1 MREIKWIVVHC
12 SATPLNATIAAI
24 QRYWR
29 EVLKWK
35 APGYHVIIEQ
45 DGKRTELQPF
55 DKTANGV
62 AGHNANAIHVCTIGG
77 QNTDDR
83 TTAQKDE
90 LYFTLKALQFM
101 YPNAVIRGH
110 RDFPN
115 VAKACPRYDARKWF
129 EGYMPFKK

>member
-1 MREIKWIVVHC
+1 MREIKWIVEHC
-12 SATPLNATIAAI
+12 SATPLTATIAAI

-29 EVLKWK
+29 EK
-35 APGYHVIIEQ
+35 
-45 DGKRTELQPF
+45 
-55 DKTANGV
+55 
-62 AGHNANAIHVCTIGG
+62 
-77 QNTDDR
+77 TDDR

-129 EGYMPFKK
+129 EAYIPFKK